1 VQRAFD
7 GRVRRLNLP
16 ASIHV
21 QPIAGG
27 NQQSVSDTVIGMSV
41 SLLLSIVLVYLLMV
55 ALYDSYRTPFVIMFS
70 VPVAVVGA
78 LGSLALAHQTLN
90 LFSFIGA
97 VLLVGLVTKNGIL
110 LVDFANRLR
119 HSGLD
124 DIAAVRESAVERFRP
139 IIMTTCAMIAGM
151 LPLALAL
158 DPGSQ
163 AERSLG
169 TVVIG
174 GLTSS
179 LLLTLLLVPIVYL
192 KFSPP
197 PREPESLEE
206 ILAGRKPSTDL
217 PTVRTT

>member
-1 VQRAFD
+1 
-7 GRVRRLNLP
+7 
-16 ASIHV
+16 
-21 QPIAGG
+21 
-27 NQQSVSDTVIGMSV
+27 
-41 SLLLSIVLVYLLMV
+41 
-55 ALYDSYRTPFVIMFS
+55 
-70 VPVAVVGA
+70 
-78 LGSLALAHQTLN
+78 
-90 LFSFIGA
+90 
-97 VLLVGLVTKNGIL
+97 
-110 LVDFANRLR
+110 
-119 HSGLD
+119 
-124 DIAAVRESAVERFRP
+124 
-139 IIMTTCAMIAGM
+139 M

-197 PREPESLEE
+197 PREPESLEQ

-217 PTVRTT
+217 PTFTT